1 MIFVIDCLLIIIVS
15 LIDYG
20 IYVLDMSIKIYL
32 IYQVEGWKINAR
44 SLTRN

>member
-32 IYQVEGWKINAR
+32 IYQN
-44 SLTRN
+44 S